1 MNIIG
6 EILRRLRRQPTPPH
20 EPAEPAAL
28 AAARRCLIGAS
39 ALAEDVCWI
48 SRHALSADG
57 RFCAMTLENHESY
70 VVDLQQ
76 ARYAHFPTAGVCGFA
91 GNAVVLDPDEARYS
105 LEYSGFDPYEVD
117 LLSADVSW
125 QVAGKDSNQP
135 CQPCPPGR

>member
-6 EILRRLRRQPTPPH
+6 EILRRLRRQPTPA
-20 EPAEPAAL
+20 PAEPQAL
-28 AAARRCLIGAS
+28 VAARQCLSEA
-39 ALAEDVCWI
+39 AVAAEDIRQMRCY
-48 SRHALSADG
+48 ALSADG

-91 GNAVVLDPDEARYS
+91 GSAVVLDPDEARYS